1 MKYSEL
7 ISFNPIEDIIQLT
20 SSGDANKAREY
31 VKSYVMSDTMAE
43 NMQAT
48 VIDQLQMDEVI
59 DNHGVLVVGNY
70 GTGKSHLMS
79 VISAIASDADNLQ
92 YLQNKKFAEAMKPVA
107 GRFEVLRIEI
117 GGVTMSL
124 REILFSFIQDDF
136 DSRGIKFETPDFS
149 TVRDNKQLIKDMM
162 TAFQSKY
169 PDKGYLIVVDE
180 FLSYLT
186 SRNEREIVLDL
197 EFFRAL
203 GEMCSKS
210 KLRVIF
216 GVQEKIFENPK
227 FSFVSDTL
235 MHVKDRFTQI
245 IITKEATSFVVSE
258 RILKKTPAQK
268 AKIRQHLEQFCNLY
282 TGMSSK
288 LEEFVDLFPIHPSYI
303 DVFNKVYLIENRHI
317 LKNISL
323 TIRDIFNKDVPQDA
337 PGIISFDSY
346 WTAIKNNGLLKS
358 DVTIS
363 RVVNASGQLEEIINR
378 AFPKPAYKPLAIQ
391 IIYALSVHRLTTNG
405 LDVQFGLTAE
415 NLKDDLCLHLPM
427 PEQDATFLLGV
438 VNATLRTI
446 MTTVSGQFIIYNEGN
461 NQYYIDVDKV
471 VDYDEKIKQRAT
483 LLADGELNRYFYQVV
498 YSCLEWDKKQ
508 YVSGFNIYEHDLNWA
523 SHNIFREGY
532 LFMGLPGERSTA
544 QPERDF
550 YIHIMPPYG
559 KNTPSRNDVDD
570 EVYFYFKGNDDV
582 KESMRLY
589 TAAMLQAEISE
600 GKDKEAYLG
609 KAAMLRK
616 KIIKYL
622 NESKNTCFD
631 VVYKK
636 ERRQMIEVLKG
647 RTTKDAT
654 FGETIDL
661 AASMCLDSYF
671 NSIYPDFPVMK
682 TRITRKNMADS
693 VRAAFDHF
701 AGRKTQQS
709 TMMLQSFGILDGD
722 KIRPEGSMYAAY
734 YIDKVK
740 ALPNQG
746 VLNYSDMFEADGL
759 YWERDKRFRIWNM
772 FTPIIF
778 LSLVYAGYG
787 VLTLKNGDTLTAAT
801 LDRVPKIG
809 VLDLYE
815 FKYLS
820 RPAQISMAELKK
832 LFEVL
837 DINPALLD
845 NPNSREKA
853 VEELLKKA
861 QSLCNSAVIMEN
873 KLGLTFEL
881 WGEQLVNQQTLQKMR
896 MACDAVKNEF
906 SNYNARFNT
915 PAKLNNFT
923 LTMEQVEALEGQIA
937 LLSRI
942 PEYLTFKSECSA
954 VVSYISSIEYID
966 LGVDMK
972 ERIENAKASFRSVR
986 DSILDKKV
994 SGESAAQS
1002 VQAELEQIKD
1012 KYIAIYF
1019 EEHKKKRLSIDE
1031 AKRKGTIQES
1041 QTLTNLRKLKG
1052 IDILSSAKLTQIEQ
1066 DLAALRV
1073 CYDLTPADLKQ
1084 TALCPHCHFSLEDHA
1099 KNVYGQLDNL
1109 EDRIDAL
1116 AEEWTRTLLDT
1127 ISDPLVLNQ
1136 KQFLNAKQVEVID
1149 AFVQSGALPAKV
1161 DDFFVNSILALLK
1174 NYEPVI
1180 VSVEDLAQ
1188 KLEQLPPM
1196 DEASFMQKLTSI
1208 ISAYTKGKDASTLR
1222 IVVKSKESEE

>member
-92 YLQNKKFAEAMKPVA
+92 YLQNKKFAEAMKPIA

-136 DSRGIKFETPDFS
+136 DSRGIHFETPDFS

-258 RILKKTPAQK
+258 RILKKTPEQK

-323 TIRDIFNKDVPQDA
+323 TIRDIFNKDVPQNA

-446 MTTVSGQFIIYNEGN
+446 MTTVSGQFIIYNESN

-471 VDYDEKIKQRAT
+471 VDYDERIKQRAT

-559 KNTPSRNDVDD
+559 KNAPSRNDVDD
-570 EVYFYFKGNDDV
+570 EVYFYFKGNDAV

-589 TAAMLQAEISE
+589 TAAMLQADYSE
-600 GKDKEAYLG
+600 GKDKEAYLA
-609 KAAMLRK
+609 KATIQRK

-661 AASMCLDSYF
+661 AASMCLDSHF
-671 NSIYPDFPVMK
+671 NGLYPDFPVMK

-693 VRAAFDHF
+693 ARAAFDHF

-734 YIDKVK
+734 YIDKIK

-778 LSLVYAGYG
+778 LSLVFAGYG
-787 VLTLKNGDTLTAAT
+787 VMTLKNGETLTAAT
-801 LDRVPKIG
+801 LDRVPKIS
-809 VLDLYE
+809 VPDLEE

-820 RPAQISMAELKK
+820 RPAALPMAELKK
-832 LFEVL
+832 LF
-837 DINPALLD
+837 DILNLNPALLD
-845 NPNSREKA
+845 NPNDRFKA
-853 VEELLKKA
+853 SEDLCAAA
-861 QSLCNSAVIMEN
+861 QALCTNAVIRER
-873 KLGLTFEL
+873 KIEDGFEL
-881 WGEQLVNQQTLQKMR
+881 WGEPLVNQLTQQRMR
-896 MACDAVKNEF
+896 LACDAVKNEF

-923 LTMEQVEALEGQIA
+923 LTMEQVEALEGQIT
-937 LLSRI
+937 LMDRI
-942 PEYLTFKSECSA
+942 PEFLTFKSECSA
-954 VVSYISSIEYID
+954 VVSYIASIEYID
-966 LGVDMK
+966 IGTDMK
-972 ERIENAKASFRSVR
+972 ERIENAKASFRAVR

-994 SGESAAQS
+994 SGEAAAQS

-1031 AKRKGTIQES
+1031 AKRKGAIQES
-1041 QTLTNLRKLKG
+1041 QILTNLRKLKC

-1066 DLAALRV
+1066 DLAALCV
-1073 CYDLTPADLKQ
+1073 CVDLTPNELRQ
-1084 TALCPHCHFSLEDHA
+1084 HPTCHCGFKLDEHA

-1136 KQFLNAKQVEVID
+1136 KQFLSAKQVEAID
-1149 AFVQSGALPAKV
+1149 AFVQSEALPAKV

-1180 VSVEDLAQ
+1180 IRVEDLAQ

-1196 DEASFMQKLTSI
+1196 DEASFRQKLNDI
-1208 ISAYTKGKDASTLR
+1208 IAAYTKGKDASTLR
-1222 IVVKSKESEE
+1222 IVVKSKGSEE